1 MLGHLLVALL
11 PVVGLAAA
19 GPPDAPEI
27 TLIHDGQSSYSIVI
41 LDEALPVER
50 YAAGELRDLLQQ
62 MSGAAL
68 QIRAESE
75 HGAGGPGMYI
85 GATRKLATLPAD
97 RRQMPGADGVRI
109 LTVGKDLFLTG
120 EGLRGRLYSVYVLLE
135 RYLGVRFLAHDCT
148 IAPWWQTVT
157 LPAIDYIHT
166 PPMMYRETLYF
177 DSFGKQIAARQ
188 RLNGPWSQA
197 DEETGGKVVIH
208 PYVHSFSSLVPPE
221 EFYEK
226 HPEYFS
232 LVGGKRTRE
241 TIHGQLCLSN
251 PEVLRIATER
261 VLQWM
266 AERPEVPIIDV
277 SQNDGNGACECEA
290 CSAIVA
296 EEGSQH
302 GPILRFVNAIADVVA
317 ERYPDRWIETLAYA
331 YSITPPKI
339 TRPRKN
345 VLIRLC
351 HAGCYN
357 HGFEACDLGAG
368 LAGVL
373 SRWSE
378 LTDRIFIWHYAT
390 NFAHYIAPNPNL
402 EGLAKDIRF
411 YAAHHVNGLM
421 VQANY
426 QGPGGELAELRQYLA
441 SQLMW
446 DPEQDP
452 MEIRQDFCLGYYGA
466 AAQGVQQFLALMD
479 DLGRDPDRHAFGA
492 WDPSGNTPPEFVSE
506 GLDILAKT
514 RAAAGDEQA
523 RARVSRLML
532 PLWYMQLT
540 WPEKYGLDQEHIAP
554 VIEEARAVV
563 EQCGITHMTEG
574 GPSGAVWIESLQ
586 ARYEAVPQGLVADL
600 YARMDEAKVTGCL
613 DWRRETTLEDGRKRA
628 CIFQHP
634 QERVDGDAVYDLEL
648 PALAEGERL
657 LLRFST
663 GFTGPT
669 ADGARFSVLVNGEG
683 VFETTQT
690 EQPPVRHEVDLSA
703 YAGRK
708 VSLTLRVNA
717 LGNTTHDWAVWVR
730 PVVVKE

>member
-1 MLGHLLVALL
+1 MLAHLLIAIL
-11 PVVGLAAA
+11 PVAGLAA
-19 GPPDAPEI
+19 DAPADASGL
-27 TLIHDGQSSYSIVI
+27 TLIRDGRSAYCIVI
-41 LDEALPVER
+41 PDEALPVER
-50 YAAGELRDLLQQ
+50 YAAQELQGLLRQ
-62 MSGAAL
+62 MSGAVL
-68 QIRAESE
+68 PVRTETE
-75 HGAGGPGMYI
+75 HAVGGPGIYI
-85 GATRKLATLPAD
+85 GATRKLSALPPE
-97 RRQMPGADGVRI
+97 RRQMPGPDGVRI
-109 LTVGKDLFLTG
+109 LTVGEDLFLTG

-135 RYLGVRFLAHDCT
+135 KYLGVRFLAHDCT
-148 IAPWWQTVT
+148 IVPWWQTVA

-177 DSFGKQIAARQ
+177 QSFGKQISARQ
-188 RLNGPWSQA
+188 RLNGPWCQA

-208 PYVHSFSSLVPPE
+208 PYVHSFCSLVPPE

-266 AERPEVPIIDV
+266 ADRPEVPIIDV

-302 GPILRFVNAIADVVA
+302 GPILRFVNAIADVVS

-345 VLIRLC
+345 VIIRLC

-357 HGFEACDLGAG
+357 HGFETCDLGAG

-373 SRWSE
+373 SKWSE
-378 LTDRIFIWHYAT
+378 LTERIFIWHYAT

-452 MEIRQDFCLGYYGA
+452 AEIRQDFCLGYYGA
-466 AAQGVQQFLALMD
+466 AAEGVQRFLSLMD
-479 DLGRDPDRHAFGA
+479 ELGRDPGRHAFGA
-492 WDPSGNTPPEFVSE
+492 WDPSGNIPPEFVSQ
-506 GLDILAKT
+506 GLEILTQT
-514 RAAAGDEQA
+514 RAAATDEQT
-523 RARVSRLML
+523 RSRVSRLML

-540 WPEKYGLDQEHIAP
+540 WPERYGMDQQQASA
-554 VIEEARAVV
+554 VVEEARAVV
-563 EQCGITHMTEG
+563 DQCGITHMAEG
-574 GPSGAVWIESLQ
+574 GPSGAAWIESLQ
-586 ARYEAVPQGLVADL
+586 ARYDAMPEGMVADL
-600 YARMDEAKVTGCL
+600 YARMDGAKVTGCL
-613 DWRRETTLEDGRKRA
+613 DWRRETIQEDGRPRV

-634 QERVDGDAVYDLEL
+634 PNQGDGDAVYEL
-648 PALAEGERL
+648 DFPALAAGERL
-657 LLRFST
+657 LLRLST

-669 ADGARFSVLVNGEG
+669 DDGARFSVLADGER

-690 EQPPVRHEVDLSA
+690 KQPPVRHEVDLSA
-703 YAGRK
+703 HAGRK

-717 LGNTTHDWAVWVR
+717 LQNTTHDWAVWVR
-730 PVVVKE
+730 PLVVNE